1 MSLQFKLAGD
11 WRIRVTGAGPET
23 VLEVPPPAVVA
34 VRDEA
39 YCRLPIYRAEQPGYS
54 RGERLLGVRAGDLT
68 APGHLVPDTFRLK
81 PFPGHPDTFTAK
93 TDYDLDPQWA
103 TFGRLAEGA
112 IGKRQTA
119 WADYDCVPPR
129 IDAIVRDA
137 TGQLRLRQGRVA
149 AGVPPL
155 TEPAAGET
163 LLGRV
168 WLSGPLARL
177 EETHLFPVRQTAP
190 PAALPPTAEQL
201 LPRTL
206 AKLRRGEPVTYVAW
220 GDSVTFGC
228 DLAWPG
234 AGYPHRFARTL
245 AGRFPKAA
253 IAVHSAAWP
262 GYTSRLYMDAPAG
275 GEYDFKRD
283 VLDVKPD
290 LVSIEFVNDAGYDE
304 PTIRGLYA
312 EILER
317 LRGNGAEVIFITPH
331 LVRPDWM
338 NGTPAP
344 AEADPRLYVRTL
356 QAVAAE
362 HRVTVADAARYW
374 RALRDQG
381 IPYMTYEANSINHPD
396 ERAQEFFV
404 QALLDCFPP
413 T

>member
-1 MSLQFKLAGD
+1 
-11 WRIRVTGAGPET
+11 
-23 VLEVPPPAVVA
+23 AVVA

-39 YCRLPIYRAEQPGYS
+39 YCRVPIYRAELPGYS
-54 RGERLLGVRAGDLT
+54 RGERLLGLRAGDLT
-68 APGHLVPDTFRLK
+68 APGHLVPGSFRLK
-81 PFPGHPDTFTAK
+81 PFPGRADAFVAG
-93 TDYDLDPQWA
+93 TDYDFDPQWA

-112 IGKRQTA
+112 IGKRQTV
-119 WADYDCVPPR
+119 WADYDGVPPR
-129 IDAIVRDA
+129 IDAVVRDA
-137 TGQLRLRQGRVA
+137 AGQVRLRQGRLA
-149 AGVPPL
+149 AGVPLL
-155 TEPAAGET
+155 TEPGAGET

-168 WLSGPLARL
+168 WLSGPMARL
-177 EETHLFPVRQTAP
+177 EDANLFPVRQAAP

-206 AKLRRGEPVTYVAW
+206 AKLRHGEPVTYVAW

-228 DLAWPG
+228 DLPWPG
-234 AGYPHRFARTL
+234 AGYPHRFARAL
-245 AGRFPKAA
+245 AGRFPRAA
-253 IAVHSAAWP
+253 VAVHSAAWP
-262 GYTSRLYMDAPAG
+262 GYTSRAYLDAPAG

-290 LVSIEFVNDAGYDE
+290 LVSIEFVNDAGFDE
-304 PTIRGLYA
+304 PTVRRLYA

-331 LVRPDWM
+331 LVRPDWL

-344 AEADPRLYVRTL
+344 ADADPRLYVRTL

-362 HRVTVADAARYW
+362 RQVAVADAARYW

-404 QALLDCFPP
+404 QALLDCFPLG
-413 T
+413 